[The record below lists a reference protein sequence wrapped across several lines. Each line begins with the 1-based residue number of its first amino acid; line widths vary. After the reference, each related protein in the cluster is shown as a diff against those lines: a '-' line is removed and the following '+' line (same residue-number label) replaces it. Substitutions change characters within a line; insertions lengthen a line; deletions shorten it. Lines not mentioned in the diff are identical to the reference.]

1 MITKE
6 HENKKYCL
14 FYASDFHLEMILL
27 PYIKNNIDDTH
38 FTIFTEKNLDES
50 LKILLS
56 KTNLKFNEKEQM
68 LKLGWNIKKDEKIT
82 SDELNNNTV
91 IINGSKNYISNI
103 NKKISMSK
111 VKKVNIIDCYNIEE
125 KDIDVERIKKQY
137 DDILN
142 TKKYKKFNKGID
154 KN

>member
-82 SDELNNNTV
+82 SDELNNNTI

-111 VKKVNIIDCYNIEE
+111 AKKVNIIDCYNIEE

>member
-50 LKILLS
+50 LRILLS

-68 LKLGWNIKKDEKIT
+68 LKLGWNIKNDEKIT
-82 SDELNNNTV
+82 SDELNNNTI

-103 NKKISMSK
+103 NKKISMLK
-111 VKKVNIIDCYNIEE
+111 AKKVNIIDCYNIEE

>member
-50 LKILLS
+50 LRILLS

-68 LKLGWNIKKDEKIT
+68 LK
-82 SDELNNNTV
+82 
-91 IINGSKNYISNI
+91 
-103 NKKISMSK
+103 
-111 VKKVNIIDCYNIEE
+111 
-125 KDIDVERIKKQY
+125 
-137 DDILN
+137 
-142 TKKYKKFNKGID
+142 
-154 KN
+154 

>member
-1 MITKE
+1 MTK
-6 HENKKYCL
+6 KI
-14 FYASDFHLEMILL
+14 S
-27 PYIKNNIDDTH
+27 
-38 FTIFTEKNLDES
+38 IFNAFQIFS
-50 LKILLS
+50 YS
-56 KTNLKFNEKEQM
+56 KVFKTR
-68 LKLGWNIKKDEKIT
+68 
-82 SDELNNNTV
+82 
-91 IINGSKNYISNI
+91 NGSKNYISNI

-111 VKKVNIIDCYNIEE
+111 AKKVNIIDCYNIEE

>member
-6 HENKKYCL
+6 HEIKKYCL

-82 SDELNNNTV
+82 SDELNNNTI

-111 VKKVNIIDCYNIEE
+111 AKKVNIIDCYNIEE

>member
-50 LKILLS
+50 LRILLS

-68 LKLGWNIKKDEKIT
+68 LKLGWNIKNDEKIT
-82 SDELNNNTV
+82 SDELNNNTI

-111 VKKVNIIDCYNIEE
+111 AKKVNIIDCYNIEE